1 MELIDTLFRQG
12 LGELPVF
19 YSRVSGVYLGN
30 MVYEKGKIYF
40 KDKGLL
46 AGLENITEQPD
57 WDKHLVGMVCYRK
70 LLQWDSLSFYG
81 IDYCEINS
89 GPNPEFIDSL
99 KSMRNE
105 YGDRL
110 FDFLGSIYRAYHLM
124 LDSGMTPVVLLRPIN
139 SKDNSTGLAIGDL
152 KSTVLGDCVNDD
164 INLDIRHAVE
174 RQLTLNLEDITNNEV
189 T

>member
-1 MELIDTLFRQG
+1 MNLIDILFRQG

-19 YSRVSGVYLGN
+19 YSRVSGLYLGK
-30 MVYEKGKIYF
+30 MVYERGKIYF

-46 AGLENITEQPD
+46 AGIENYTEQPD

-70 LLQWDSLSFYG
+70 LLQWESLSFYG
-81 IDYCEINS
+81 VDYCELKS
-89 GPNPEFIDSL
+89 EPDPFFIESL
-99 KSMRNE
+99 KNKRNQ

-110 FDFLGSIYRAYHLM
+110 YDFIGSIYRAYHLM

-139 SKDNSTGLAIGDL
+139 SKGNGPGLAIADL
-152 KSTVLGDCVNDD
+152 KSTMLGEFVTDE
-164 INLDIRHAVE
+164 INLNIRHAVE
-174 RQLTLNLEDITNNEV
+174 RQLTMNLEEITENEV

>member
-19 YSRVSGVYLGN
+19 YSRVSGPYIGN

-46 AGLENITEQPD
+46 TGIEKITEQPD
-57 WDKHLVGMVCYRK
+57 WDKHLVGMVCFRK
-70 LLQWDSLSFYG
+70 LLQWESLSFYG
-81 IDYCEINS
+81 IDYCDLNS
-89 GPNPEFIDSL
+89 GPNPEFIESL
-99 KSMRNE
+99 KSMRNQ

-110 FDFLGSIYRAYHLM
+110 FDFIGSIYRAYHLM
-124 LDSGMTPVVLLRPIN
+124 LDSGMTPVVLLRPIK
-139 SKDNSTGLAIGDL
+139 SKGNGPGLAIGDL
-152 KSTVLGDCVNDD
+152 KSTVLGDCVNDE
-164 INLDIRHAVE
+164 INLNIRHAVE